1 MSRLNKS
8 AVSPSYKS
16 GRYWAAPRAN
26 AELPMCE
33 RCVEIDKDLA
43 RYKRLRL
50 QIMDSPAA
58 EAADRLM
65 AKLEEEKAALHPEK

>member
-1 MSRLNKS
+1 
-8 AVSPSYKS
+8 
-16 GRYWAAPRAN
+16 
-26 AELPMCE
+26 MCE

-50 QIMDSPAA
+50 QIMDRQAA